1 VENVFARDDTKPNEG
16 NNESMEKRFKEKHF
30 L

>member
-1 VENVFARDDTKPNEG
+1 VENAFARDDTKPNEG
-16 NNESMEKRFKEKHF
+16 NNKSMEKRFKNTS